1 MKRIRLNLNWFIVL
15 SLLLASQ
22 ASQAQLHSPPSCGEN
37 FTLDWSSAPSASNE
51 FNWSPIGALTNTFNN
66 VDDSGI
72 DFTVT
77 FTGETGSL
85 GTWGTQT
92 PKVGNSASPSEESL
106 DLITNGFSSTGI
118 TCTIT
123 FSSPIYALSFD
134 LSHVNSNGTNGDMYT
149 ITATTTSG
157 STIYPTFTNSATPS
171 YTSNNSTGVVDAN
184 ASSTSGTNATVGINF
199 LDSDYITSVTFLW
212 QNCSTCSPNVVHGSG
227 LGNFSFCIPQTL
239 DFDGVNDY
247 IDRAAFLGGKSEVTM
262 MTWMML
268 DSAFDS
274 GEIMGQRNFRL
285 YIDSNKKLR
294 AFIKPSTGSDIVSP
308 DLAESL
314 LTTDLWYH
322 AALMYDGN
330 SGKIVLYLNGESI
343 WEYSDNALIGTTL
356 KNNSGWNSDHDF
368 EIGRNTQFDNDYFE
382 GSIYECRV
390 YSKALTL
397 NQIQRQIHQE
407 IENNSG
413 NVRGTVIPKDIEG
426 LQWSDLDLYYK
437 METIETGYTPDAS
450 DTNVDGHLNNM
461 RTYQERTAPL
471 PYETTSSCSGDWS
484 DSNNWIHGDVWDI
497 TGTHSDAAIVKINGN
512 LQTNIT
518 HKTVGL
524 ILDSGSQLEVNGDQ
538 ELNNSWYLKLN
549 GDIDLQGE
557 SQLVQGAD
565 SSLDVT
571 SSGKLERDQQGTKD
585 YYTYNYWSSPVGIS
599 NTTTNN
605 NSYTLSDVLSDGSIA
620 AMPMAINFLSSGY
633 NGSSGSPGTT
643 AIGIAD
649 YWIWKYSNRAS
660 DTYSQWQH
668 VRSTGSMLAGE
679 GFTMKGAHN
688 TETSFTEQQNYVF
701 NGKPNNGDIN
711 LTLSAG
717 NDYLIGNPYPSAI
730 DANEF
735 ILDNISDGAGRAASN
750 VLDGTLY
757 FWDHFAGNTH
767 YLREYQGGYATYTL
781 MGGIQAVSTDTRID
795 ASGQIGTK
803 LPERYIPVSQGF
815 FVVADAGGTVSFK
828 NSQRI
833 FKTEASDPSLFLKGD
848 DKKGHASA
856 AKLNGGNTDT
866 RQKIRL
872 MFDSPKGYHR
882 QLLVGVDQNASNDIE
897 KGYDAPLI
905 EDNVEDMFWIFSNQN
920 FVIQGVNNFDLDQ
933 TLPLG
938 VKTKIEGVSTIKID
952 DLENITDDLSIYLYD
967 KALNVY
973 HDLKANHYEIFLS
986 AGEYLNRF
994 EITFSKSQTLS
1005 NNPISANNT
1014 ELEVHYSNEKEQI
1027 VIHNPALKLIESVEM
1042 FNILGQSLF
1051 KFSTNTTEDYI
1062 EYNAKQIKTGT
1073 YILQIDSEYGKIS
1086 KKVLIE

>member
-1 MKRIRLNLNWFIVL
+1 MKRILLDFNWFIVL
-15 SLLLASQ
+15 PLILVSHAL
-22 ASQAQLHSPPSCGEN
+22 QAQLHSPPSCGEN

-51 FNWSPIGALTNTFNN
+51 FNWSPGGALTNTFNN

-77 FTGETGSL
+77 FTGETGSFDV
-85 GTWGTQT
+85 WGSQT
-92 PKVGNSASPSEESL
+92 PKVGNSASSLDESL
-106 DLITNGFSSTGI
+106 DIKTTGFSSTGI

-149 ITATTTSG
+149 ITATTTGG

-184 ASSTSGTNATVGINF
+184 ASSTSGTNAIVGVNF

-268 DSAFDS
+268 DSGFNG

-285 YIDSNKKLR
+285 YIDSNKKLK
-294 AFIKPSTGSDIVSP
+294 AFVKPSTGSDIVSP
-308 DLAESL
+308 DLAAGL

-322 AALMYDGN
+322 VTLKYDGN
-330 SGKIVLYLNGESI
+330 SGVIALYLNGENI
-343 WEYSDNALIGTTL
+343 WEHSDNGLIGTSL
-356 KNNSGWNSDHDF
+356 KNTPAWNSDHDF
-368 EIGRNTQFDNDYFE
+368 EIGRNTQYDNDYFE

-397 NQIQRQIHQE
+397 NQIQRQVHQE

-413 NVRGTVIPKDIEG
+413 NIRGTVVPKDIEG

-437 METIETGYTPDAS
+437 METIETGYTPDQS

-471 PYETTSSCSGDWS
+471 PYTTTVSCSGDWTNI
-484 DSNNWIHGDVWDI
+484 NNWVHGNVWDI
-497 TGTHSDAAIVKINGN
+497 AGIHSDAAIVKIKGN
-512 LQTNIT
+512 LQTNNT
-518 HKTVGL
+518 HKTVAL
-524 ILDSGSQLEVNGDQ
+524 ILDSGSSLEVNGDK
-538 ELNNSWYLKLN
+538 ELYNSWYLKLD

-557 SQLVQGAD
+557 SQLVQG
-565 SSLDVT
+565 SESTLDVD
-571 SSGKLERDQQGTKD
+571 SGGTLERDQQGTKD
-585 YYTYNYWSSPVGIS
+585 YYTYNYWSSPVGVS
-599 NTTTNN
+599 NTSSNN
-605 NSYTLSDVLSDGSIA
+605 NNYTLQDILSDGSITTS
-620 AMPMAINFLSSGY
+620 PMAINFLGSGY
-633 NGSSGSPGTT
+633 NGSPGIPGTT
-643 AIGIAD
+643 AISIAD
-649 YWIWKYSNRAS
+649 YWIWKYANRVS

-668 VRSTGSMLAGE
+668 VRSTGSLRAGE

-688 TETSFTEQQNYVF
+688 SASSFAEEQNYIF
-701 NGKPNNGDIN
+701 NGKPNNGDIS
-711 LTLSAG
+711 LSLSLG
-717 NDYLIGNPYPSAI
+717 NSYLIGNPYPSAL

-750 VLDGTLY
+750 IFDGTLY

-767 YLREYQGGYATYTL
+767 ILSEYQGGYATYTL
-781 MGGIQAVSTDTRID
+781 MGGIKAVSTDTRID
-795 ASGQIGTK
+795 ASGQVGTK
-803 LPERYIPVSQGF
+803 IPERYIPISQGF
-815 FVVADAGGTVSFK
+815 FITADTGGTITFK

-833 FKTEASDPSLFLKGD
+833 FKTEASDPSLFLKESGKK
-848 DKKGHASA
+848 DKANV
-856 AKLNGGNTDT
+856 AKSSDNKEDP

-882 QLLVGVDQNASNDIE
+882 QLLVGVDEHATNQIE

-905 EDNVEDMFWIFSNQN
+905 EDNVEDMFWVLSEGD
-920 FVIQGVNNFDLDQ
+920 FVIQAVNNFDAAQ
-933 TLPLG
+933 TLSLG
-938 VKTKIEGVSTIKID
+938 LKTKIEGTSTIKID
-952 DLENITDDLSIYLYD
+952 HLENISEDLDIYLHD
-967 KALNVY
+967 KELNTY
-973 HDLKANHYEIFLS
+973 HDLKANNYEIALS

-994 EITFSKSQTLS
+994 EITFSKSQTLGT
-1005 NNPISANNT
+1005 NDVATNT
-1014 ELEVHYSNEKEQI
+1014 EVEVYYSNEKKRI
-1027 VIHNPALKLIESVEM
+1027 IIHNPSLKLIESVEM

-1051 KFSTNTTEDYI
+1051 KFNTHTNENYI
-1062 EYNAKQIKTGT
+1062 TYNAKQIKTGA
-1073 YILQIDSEYGKIS
+1073 YILKINSEFGKIS